1 MLFTLDEIFARK
13 RDIWADDRVPMRHT
27 SNRYTMDSD
36 ASGNMIF
43 LSISIS
49 GVSKPSFDTFDN
61 RVKGGNGYLGKSP
74 VMI

>member
-1 MLFTLDEIFARK
+1 
-13 RDIWADDRVPMRHT
+13 
-27 SNRYTMDSD
+27 MDSD